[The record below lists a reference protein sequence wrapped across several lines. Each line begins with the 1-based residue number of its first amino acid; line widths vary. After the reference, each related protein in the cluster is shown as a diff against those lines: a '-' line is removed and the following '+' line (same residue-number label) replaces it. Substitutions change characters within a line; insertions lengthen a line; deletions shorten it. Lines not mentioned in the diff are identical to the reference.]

1 MIALVSGARGFI
13 GSHLVARLE
22 ADGVEVRRVQRPLP
36 PPALYAQDPVW
47 VGVTHVF
54 HLAGRTRA
62 PRAADLIVANVHGT
76 EQLALAALR
85 YADRT
90 GAPVPRFVFVSSL
103 AALGPAPAA
112 DAPLTGHHVP
122 APVEAYGHSKRVAE
136 ERLQELAALPLT
148 IVRPPAV
155 YGPRDRDFLAVF
167 RQVRHRVQ
175 LRATPG
181 WHRFTLTH
189 VHDVVE
195 ALVRVAAAPPGGSGY
210 LIGGDDVTWD
220 AFYDQVAGAVAELAT
235 VSRPSRR
242 PAVVLLPPGPVLRT
256 AGVLGAAWGRLTGRT
271 PLATPDKITLG
282 AQPYWV
288 CRDDALQNDTGW
300 RPSVPL
306 IRGIR
311 DTAAWYLQAGWLRRR

>member
-1 MIALVSGARGFI
+1 M
-13 GSHLVARLE
+13 
-22 ADGVEVRRVQRPLP
+22 QRPLP
-36 PPALYAQDPVW
+36 PPELYAQDRVW
-47 VGVTHVF
+47 AGVTHVF

-76 EQLALAALR
+76 ERLALAALR
-85 YADRT
+85 HADLSCS
-90 GAPVPRFVFVSSL
+90 PVPRFVFVSSL
-103 AALGPAPAA
+103 AALGPASAA
-112 DAPLTGHHVP
+112 DAPITGRQIP

-136 ERLQELAALPLT
+136 ELLQGIAELPLT
-148 IVRPPAV
+148 IIRPPAV

-195 ALVRVAAAPPGGSGY
+195 ALVQAAAASPGGRGY

-220 AFYDQVAGAVAELAT
+220 AFYDQVTGAMAELAT
-235 VSRPSRR
+235 ASRQLRR
-242 PAVVLLPPGPVLRT
+242 PALVLEAPAPVLRA

-288 CRDDALQNDTGW
+288 CRDDALRHDTGW
-300 RPSVPL
+300 CPTVPL
-306 IRGIR
+306 AAGLRE
-311 DTAAWYLQAGWLRRR
+311 TAAWYARAGWLRGR